1 MLKKLVTATMENAA
15 IICPK
20 IDKATIT
27 SPNCV
32 TFALGWFWG
41 PERTFRQIPGVLD
54 AVCVYVGGQKEWP
67 TYQAILDYTEGV
79 TVLFDPDVI
88 AFEDLFNVF
97 LSKTSLTQCSTSRQY
112 MSGVWW
118 HNVLILIRKI
128 LYKQNF
134 EKLKMIKGLKLV
146 YIGLGLVMF
155 IGLKNTIKNSL
166 KRIIINSRL

>member
-1 MLKKLVTATMENAA
+1 M
-15 IICPK
+15 
-20 IDKATIT
+20 
-27 SPNCV
+27 
-32 TFALGWFWG
+32 
-41 PERTFRQIPGVLD
+41 
-54 AVCVYVGGQKEWP
+54 YVGGQKEWP

>member
-112 MSGVWW
+112 MSGVCW
-118 HNVLILIRKI
+118 HNSDQENIIQTKFREIENDQGIKVG
-128 LYKQNF
+128 LYRARVGDVYRAEEYHQKFF
-134 EKLKMIKGLKLV
+134 EKNN
-146 YIGLGLVMF
+146 Y
-155 IGLKNTIKNSL
+155 
-166 KRIIINSRL
+166 